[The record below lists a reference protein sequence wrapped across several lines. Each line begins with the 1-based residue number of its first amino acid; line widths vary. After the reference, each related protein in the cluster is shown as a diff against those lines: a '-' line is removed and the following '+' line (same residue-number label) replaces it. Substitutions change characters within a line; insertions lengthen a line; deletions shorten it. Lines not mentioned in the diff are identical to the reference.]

1 MATRAGSFLSA
12 PHARKPTP
20 RQYVEQS
27 PNTMRKEPEFFI
39 PVRESD
45 IGLGRPLKWA
55 VYNASHDLLLKR
67 GNVVETQAQLDLL
80 LQEGLCREASRNDA
94 QVINGT
100 AARRL
105 EEDNASESSL
115 HDFDDIRVSIGDI
128 FSVQFQTDSPD
139 SRCPVRLIGYLKN
152 KSIVITTPE
161 HQGGLIFAK
170 EGQVFIVRFFS
181 GKNAYAFTTE
191 VLRVY
196 NTPYPHLHLRY
207 PARVKGLVVRK
218 GERVA
223 VKIICSIDLPAP
235 ADPARFAGTIQNLST
250 GGALIACK
258 QAFAKKGAA
267 GREVPRVHRRNRV
280 APEHRR
286 HRMLDPDRR
295 HGRDALRGQVQRH
308 QAGNADNAH
317 RLRLSD
323 TARNQR
329 VRTPSRAL
337 SLSYS
342 FTLRKIETS
351 SLYKHDAA

>member
-1 MATRAGSFLSA
+1 
-12 PHARKPTP
+12 
-20 RQYVEQS
+20 
-27 PNTMRKEPEFFI
+27 MRKEPEFFI

-45 IGLGRPLKWA
+45 ISLGRPLKWA

-100 AARRL
+100 AAKRL

-258 QAFAKKGAA
+258 QAFAKKGATL
-267 GREVPRVHRRNRV
+267 VVKFRVFIGEIESLLSIDATVCSIQIDATDGILYGVKFNDIK
-280 APEHRR
+280 PETQIT
-286 HRMLDPDRR
+286 L
-295 HGRDALRGQVQRH
+295 
-308 QAGNADNAH
+308 
-317 RLRLSD
+317 
-323 TARNQR
+323 TAFVYQ
-329 VRTPSRAL
+329 
-337 SLSYS
+337 
-342 FTLRKIETS
+342 TLRETS
-351 SLYKHDAA
+351 A